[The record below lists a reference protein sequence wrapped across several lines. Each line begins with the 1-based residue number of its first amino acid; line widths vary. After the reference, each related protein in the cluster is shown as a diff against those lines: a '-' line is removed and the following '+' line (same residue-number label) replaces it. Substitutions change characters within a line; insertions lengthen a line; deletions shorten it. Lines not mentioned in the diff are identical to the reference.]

1 MKAKAMLAIVL
12 QVLLDYIKTHLSPC
26 TEHKKLHACTCVY
39 GKYTNITDANTI
51 VSDTCI
57 HRQALQA
64 GIILTLAATEAGSFL
79 KRSVPLTFGSDF
91 KSKIPIFLVGV
102 APSPSSFA
110 AVGGE

>member
-1 MKAKAMLAIVL
+1 MYRTQKI
-12 QVLLDYIKTHLSPC
+12 TC
-26 TEHKKLHACTCVY
+26 TLKLYYVQKIHVHTKIYMHVHVFAASTQ
-39 GKYTNITDANTI
+39 NITDANTI
-51 VSDTCI
+51 VHVSDTCI
-57 HRQALQA
+57 HRQALPV
-64 GIILTLAATEAGSFL
+64 GIILTLAAIEAGSFL

>member
-1 MKAKAMLAIVL
+1 MHVHVFAAST
-12 QVLLDYIKTHLSPC
+12 Q
-26 TEHKKLHACTCVY
+26 
-39 GKYTNITDANTI
+39 NITDANTI
-51 VSDTCI
+51 VSDTCA
-57 HRQALQA
+57 HRQALPV
-64 GIILTLAATEAGSFL
+64 GITLTLAAIEAGSFL